1 MLNRSRLGSKK
12 VSKTEAVQAVLP
24 ERLPDRDV
32 HIGPSD
38 YVPWQGDNK
47 ICFLRIEGRAF
58 GNVPMELE
66 LRLSVQDSPNS
77 AGVAIDA
84 IRCCRLARDRGV
96 GGPLRSISAYLMKHP
111 PTQITDDLARDLVEK
126 FIRGEIDH

>member
-1 MLNRSRLGSKK
+1 M
-12 VSKTEAVQAVLP
+12 
-24 ERLPDRDV
+24 
-32 HIGPSD
+32 
-38 YVPWQGDNK
+38 
-47 ICFLRIEGRAF
+47 EGRAF

-84 IRCCRLARDRGV
+84 IRCCRLARDRKTA
-96 GGPLRSISAYLMKHP
+96 GPLRSVSAYLMKHP

-126 FIRGEIDH
+126 FISGEIEH

>member
-1 MLNRSRLGSKK
+1 
-12 VSKTEAVQAVLP
+12 VLP
-24 ERLPDRDV
+24 QRLPAGNV

-47 ICFLRIEGRAF
+47 ICFLRLEGRAF

-84 IRCCRLARDRGV
+84 IRCCRLARDRRI
-96 GGPLRSISAYLMKHP
+96 GGPLRSVSAYLMKHP

-126 FIRGEIDH
+126 FISGEIDH

>member
-12 VSKTEAVQAVLP
+12 VSKTEAVQAVIP
-24 ERLPDRDV
+24 GRLPARDV

-84 IRCCRLARDRGV
+84 IRCCRLARDRGIA
-96 GGPLRSISAYLMKHP
+96 GPLRSISAYLMKHP